1 MQYFFIALGIEIL
14 YVSIIILA
22 DMEENEHKH

>member
-14 YVSIIILA
+14 YVSILILA
-22 DMEENEHKH
+22 DMEENENKH